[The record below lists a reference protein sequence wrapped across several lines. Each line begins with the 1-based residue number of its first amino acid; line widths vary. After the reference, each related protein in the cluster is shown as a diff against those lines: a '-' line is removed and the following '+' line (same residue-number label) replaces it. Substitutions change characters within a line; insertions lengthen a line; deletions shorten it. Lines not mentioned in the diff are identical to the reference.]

1 MVTAS
6 DQDIYPDAING
17 ENLSTMFYYTIGP
30 LVREL
35 TVPKLPPFRT
45 FFIDNFFSQYI
56 GYV

>member
-6 DQDIYPDAING
+6 DQDIPRRNQWRKLVCNVLLYV
-17 ENLSTMFYYTIGP
+17 GP

-45 FFIDNFFSQYI
+45 FFIDNFFFKYI